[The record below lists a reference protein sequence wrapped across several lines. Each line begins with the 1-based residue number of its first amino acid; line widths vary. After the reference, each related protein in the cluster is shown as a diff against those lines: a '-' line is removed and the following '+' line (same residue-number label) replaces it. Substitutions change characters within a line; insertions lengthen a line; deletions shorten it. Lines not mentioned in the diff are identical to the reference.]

1 MTVSLLTLL
10 VQQTKAQIYETG
22 LAIADLVGLNTSTWQ
37 SGDPTRAQFHLTS
50 EILAKVEE
58 GRIAYT
64 KANFLDYAEGVWL
77 KVRAQQQYGVEV
89 PEASF
94 ATTDVVLTN
103 NGGGLYADIEA
114 GDLTFKNSTTDK
126 TYRNTTGGTLAAG
139 PGTTLTVT
147 VVAEEAGSDSS
158 ASADEIDEMVT
169 QLLGVTCTNPTAAIG
184 TDEQDP
190 SVTVE
195 QCRAKLGSLS
205 PNGPKDAYSYVLRD
219 PTYSGLT
226 YVPRVRVY
234 PDSDVGE
241 VQIIVAGPSGAI
253 SSTDRDTA
261 EDAVLTYATPL
272 CITPVVASA
281 ANATVA
287 ITYQLWLYAR
297 ANKTAAE
304 AEEEVEAALEAL
316 FATMPIGGDVIPPA
330 TTGKLYRSLIEST
343 ILGVFG
349 DDAFRVSVSV
359 PAGDTALANNEVAAL
374 GTVTPT
380 ISIVV
385 NP

>member
-1 MTVSLLTLL
+1 MTVSLFTLL
-10 VQQTKAQIYETG
+10 VQQTKAQIYDAG
-22 LAIADLVGLNTSTWQ
+22 LAIAELVGLNTSTWQ

-64 KANFLDYAEGVWL
+64 KANFLDYAEGEWL
-77 KVRAQQQYGVEV
+77 KIRAQQQYGVEV

-103 NGGGLYADIEA
+103 TGGGLYGDIEA

-158 ASADEIDEMVT
+158 AAAGEIDTMVT
-169 QLLGVTCTNPTAAIG
+169 QLLGVTCTNPTAAVG
-184 TDEQDP
+184 TDEQDA
-190 SVTVE
+190 SVTRQ
-195 QCRAKLGSLS
+195 QCRDKLGRLGI
-205 PNGPKDAYSYVLRD
+205 GPKDAYSYVLRD

-234 PDSDVGE
+234 SDSDVGE
-241 VQIIVAGPSGAI
+241 VNVIVAGPSGAI
-253 SSTDRDTA
+253 SVGDRNTA

-281 ANATVA
+281 ANLTVA

-297 ANKTAAE
+297 ANRTAAE
-304 AEEEVEAALEAL
+304 AQEEVEAALEAL
-316 FATMPIGGDVIPPA
+316 FASLPIGGDVIPPA
-330 TTGKLYRSLIEST
+330 TAGKLYRSLIEST
-343 ILGVFG
+343 ILSVFG
-349 DDAFRVSVSV
+349 DDAFRVSVTV
-359 PAGDTALANNEVAAL
+359 PAADVDLANNEVAAL
-374 GTVTPT
+374 GTITPT
-380 ISIVV
+380 ITIVV
-385 NP
+385 DP